1 MAATSIMQQ
10 IRLTSLQYRYV
21 TRCLIALHISKP
33 TKSLVTAL
41 AKKCAAH
48 VQEVFQRHISCNPEQ
63 YSKLSFKGMSYPD
76 IEARYLKECPK
87 PYAILN
93 NITPL

>member
-10 IRLTSLQYRYV
+10 IKLTQLQHRYV
-21 TRCLIALHISKP
+21 TRCLRALNISEP
-33 TKSLVTAL
+33 RKSLVTAL

-48 VQEVFQRHISCNPEQ
+48 VQEVFQKHISCNPKQ
-63 YSKLSFKGMSYPD
+63 YNRLSFKGMSYSD

-87 PYAILN
+87 PYAVLN
-93 NITPL
+93 NVTPP